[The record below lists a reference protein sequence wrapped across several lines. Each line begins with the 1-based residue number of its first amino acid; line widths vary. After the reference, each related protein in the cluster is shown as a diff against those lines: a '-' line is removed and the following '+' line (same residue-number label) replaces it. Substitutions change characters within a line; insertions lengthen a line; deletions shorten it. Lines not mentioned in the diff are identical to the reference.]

1 MRPPSSRRVDVNAT
15 RGSSGHRQERES
27 LKQIILGTAGHIDHG
42 KTSLVKAVTGIDTD
56 RLKEEKERGI
66 TIELGFAHLDL
77 PSGQHLGVVDVPGH
91 EKFVKNM
98 VAGATGIDIV
108 VMVIAADEGVMP
120 QTREHMEIC
129 TLLGVRQGL
138 VALTKIDLVDEEMLE
153 LAQEDI
159 REFTRGSFLENA
171 PVIPVSAAT
180 GQGLPEFV
188 RTLDGLSRQV
198 ETRPPSSLFRLPVD
212 RVFTMKGFGTV
223 ITGTL
228 ISGKVQVG
236 DPIMVYPSGITSK
249 VRGIQVHNQSVAT
262 AEAGMRTAVNF
273 QGLDKE
279 AVSRGEVLS
288 SPGALKSSYMVDVR
302 FHYLAGAGKPIK
314 NRTRMRFHTGTS
326 EVLGNLILLEH
337 DELKPGENTVA
348 QLRLDTPVAV
358 VKGDHY
364 VVRSYSPVRTIGGG
378 QILNPIPPK
387 HKRFNAGIIQALKN
401 VLTSD
406 PETLIGAHIDAAGH
420 AGTSFADLR
429 LMTNLTDKQLETS
442 LQTMMSARTIIQVD
456 KETRSFVHKK
466 SFEAF
471 IRETAEHL
479 RNYHKAFP
487 LKSGMLKEE
496 LKSKFPADTDVRLFN
511 LVLNQ
516 MIRDG
521 VIVQEEKTVRLASH
535 KVSLAGDEANLRKQM
550 LKIYRD
556 SGLQPPFFR
565 DVAGILKSDPG
576 PAKDVLN
583 LLIEEGLI
591 IRTKDDL
598 FFHAEAIA
606 DLKQRVVKFFE
617 TNADMTPAHFK
628 DMTGGASRKFLIPLL
643 EYFDSRNVTLRVGDV
658 RKLRKA

>member
-1 MRPPSSRRVDVNAT
+1 M
-15 RGSSGHRQERES
+15 
-27 LKQIILGTAGHIDHG
+27 KQIILGTAGHIDHG

-159 REFTRGSFLENA
+159 REFTRGSFLESA

-188 RTLDGLSRQV
+188 RALDELSRQV
-198 ETRPPSSLFRLPVD
+198 ESRPPSSLFRLPVD
-212 RVFTMKGFGTV
+212 RVFSMKGFGTV

-228 ISGKVQVG
+228 ISGRVQVG

-288 SPGALKSSYMVDVR
+288 SPDALKSSYMVDVR
-302 FHYLAGAGKPIK
+302 FHFLASVAKPIK
-314 NRTRMRFHTGTS
+314 NRTRVRFHTGTS
-326 EVLGNLILLEH
+326 EVLGNLILLEN
-337 DELKPGENTVA
+337 DELKPGGTTVA

-387 HKRFNAGIIQALKN
+387 HKRLQAGVVQSLKN

-406 PETLIGAHIDAAGH
+406 PETLIGSHIEAAGH
-420 AGTSFADLR
+420 SGTCFTDLR
-429 LMTNLTDKQLETS
+429 LMTDLTDKQLESS
-442 LQTMMSARTIIQVD
+442 LQAMMSARTVIQVD

-471 IRETAEHL
+471 IREASEQL
-479 RNYHKAFP
+479 RAYHKVFP

-521 VIVQEEKTVRLASH
+521 AIVQEEKTVRLATH
-535 KVSLAGDEANLRKQM
+535 KVSLAGDEATLRKQM

-565 DVAGILKSDPG
+565 DVAGILKADPG
-576 PAKDVLN
+576 AAKDVLN

-591 IRTKDDL
+591 VRTKDDL

-606 DLKQRVVKFFE
+606 DLKQRMLKFFE

-643 EYFDSRNVTLRVGDV
+643 EYFDSKNVTLRVGDV

>member
-1 MRPPSSRRVDVNAT
+1 
-15 RGSSGHRQERES
+15 

-42 KTSLVKAVTGIDTD
+42 KTSLVKAITGIDTD

-77 PSGQHLGVVDVPGH
+77 PSGQQLGVVDVPGH

-108 VMVIAADEGVMP
+108 AMVIAADEGVMP

-129 TLLGVRQGL
+129 TLLGVRYGL
-138 VALTKIDLVDEEMLE
+138 VALTKVDLVDEEMLE

-180 GQGLPEFV
+180 GQGLPELV
-188 RTLDGLSRQV
+188 QALDGLSRQV
-198 ETRPPSSLFRLPVD
+198 PVRPPSSLFRLPVD

-228 ISGKVQVG
+228 VSGKVQVG
-236 DPIMVYPSGITSK
+236 DSIMVYPAGTSSK
-249 VRGIQVHNQSVAT
+249 VRGIQVHNHSVPA
-262 AEAGMRTAVNF
+262 AEAGMRTAINF

-279 AVSRGEVLS
+279 AVNRGDVLS
-288 SPGALKSSYMVDVR
+288 SPQALKPSYMIDVQ
-302 FHYLAGAGKPIK
+302 FHYLASGAKVMK
-314 NRTRMRFHTGTS
+314 NRTRVRFHTGTS
-326 EVLGNLILLEH
+326 EILGNLILLED
-337 DELKPGENTVA
+337 DELKPGETTVA
-348 QLRLDTPVAV
+348 QLRLDAPVAI

-364 VVRSYSPVRTIGGG
+364 VVRSYSPVRTVGGG

-387 HKRFNAGIIQALKN
+387 HKRFNPAIIQGLKGI
-401 VLTSD
+401 LSSD
-406 PETLIGAHIDAAGH
+406 PETLIGFHLEASGH
-420 AGTSFADLR
+420 AGACFADLR
-429 LMTNLTDKQLETS
+429 LMTSLTDKQLEAA
-442 LQTMMSARTIIQVD
+442 LQGMMSARTIIQMD
-456 KETRSFVHKK
+456 KEARTFVHKK
-466 SFEAF
+466 SFDTLVKEA
-471 IRETAEHL
+471 AEHL
-479 RNYHKAFP
+479 KGYHQVFP

-496 LKSKFPADTDVRLFN
+496 LKSKFPSDTDVKLFN

-516 MIRDG
+516 MIKDN
-521 VIVQEEKTVRLASH
+521 VIVQEEKTVRLKSH
-535 KVSLAGDEANLRKQM
+535 KVSLAADEATLRRQM
-550 LKIYRD
+550 LKIFKD

-565 DVAGILKSDPG
+565 DIAETLKSEPAQ
-576 PAKDVLN
+576 AKDVLN

-606 DLKQRVVKFFE
+606 DLKQRLVKFLE
-617 TNADMTPAHFK
+617 QQGEMNPSQFK

-643 EYFDSRNVTLRVGDV
+643 EYFDSKNVTLRVGDV
-658 RKLRKA
+658 RKLRKG

>member
-1 MRPPSSRRVDVNAT
+1 
-15 RGSSGHRQERES
+15 
-27 LKQIILGTAGHIDHG
+27 LGTAGHIDHG
-42 KTSLVKAVTGIDTD
+42 KTSLVKAITGSDTD

-77 PSGQHLGVVDVPGH
+77 PSGQQLGVVDVPGH

-108 VMVIAADEGVMP
+108 AMVIAADEGVMP

-129 TLLGVRQGL
+129 TLLGVRYGL
-138 VALTKIDLVDEEMLE
+138 VALTKVDLVDEEMLE

-180 GQGLPEFV
+180 GQGLPELV
-188 RTLDGLSRQV
+188 QALDGLSRQV
-198 ETRPPSSLFRLPVD
+198 PVRPPSSLFRLPVD

-228 ISGKVQVG
+228 VSGKVQVG
-236 DPIMVYPSGITSK
+236 DSIMVYPAGTSSK
-249 VRGIQVHNQSVAT
+249 VRGIQVHNHSVPA
-262 AEAGMRTAVNF
+262 AEAGMRTAINF

-279 AVSRGEVLS
+279 VVNRGDVLS
-288 SPGALKSSYMVDVR
+288 SPQGLKPSHMIDVQ
-302 FHYLAGAGKPIK
+302 FHYLASGGKPMK
-314 NRTRMRFHTGTS
+314 NRTRVRFHTGTS
-326 EVLGNLILLEH
+326 EILGNLILLED
-337 DELKPGENTVA
+337 DELKPGGTTVA
-348 QLRLDTPVAV
+348 QLRLDAPVAI

-364 VVRSYSPVRTIGGG
+364 VVRSYSPVRTIEGG

-387 HKRFNAGIIQALKN
+387 HKRFNPAIIQGLKGI
-401 VLTSD
+401 LSSD
-406 PETLIGAHIDAAGH
+406 PETLIGFHLEASGH
-420 AGTSFADLR
+420 AGACFADLR
-429 LMTNLTDKQLETS
+429 LMTSLTDKQLEAA
-442 LQTMMSARTIIQVD
+442 LQGMMSARTIIQMD
-456 KETRSFVHKK
+456 KEARTFVHKK
-466 SFEAF
+466 SFDTLVKEA
-471 IRETAEHL
+471 AEHL
-479 RNYHKAFP
+479 KGYHQVFP

-496 LKSKFPADTDVRLFN
+496 LKSKFPSDTDVKLFN

-516 MIRDG
+516 MIKDN
-521 VIVQEEKTVRLASH
+521 VIVQEEKTVRLKSH
-535 KVSLAGDEANLRKQM
+535 KVSLAADEATLRRQM
-550 LKIYRD
+550 LKIFKD

-565 DVAGILKSDPG
+565 DIAETLKSEPAQ
-576 PAKDVLN
+576 AKDVLN

-606 DLKQRVVKFFE
+606 DLKQRLVKFLE
-617 TNADMTPAHFK
+617 QQGEMNPSQFK

-643 EYFDSRNVTLRVGDV
+643 EYFDSKNVTLRVGDV
-658 RKLRKA
+658 RKLRKG